1 MRKLRF
7 PGCFKLGSNILEEFE
22 AQANCFGRKFV
33 FVGGKRAIASAKEK
47 LEKSFEGTQ
56 STYEFVE
63 CGKIATPAEI
73 DRVAAIPC
81 VQEADVLCGVGGG
94 SAMDVVRTVGNRNG
108 QNLVMIPTTIASDAP
123 CSSVSVFYSEDG
135 TSVVGDQLFHKS
147 PELVIVDSDIIA
159 TAPTRHI
166 AAGMGDGL
174 ATYYE
179 AMTNKLNPHG
189 TEIAKTG
196 MLLAGLARKIILEDG
211 LDAYEAVKTHVVT
224 PALENVI
231 EANCF
236 LSGVG
241 GANTGC
247 AEAHGIGDF
256 LGQIPGGHE
265 FMHGERVYV
274 GLMVQLILEQYPKE
288 ELVSFMKFGR
298 KVGLPV
304 CLGDLCVMDV
314 KATAKELAEG
324 LVDDHFMVN
333 LCCDHSISR
342 VTGAFVQAQNVA
354 DALQEVEE

>member
-1 MRKLRF
+1 
-7 PGCFKLGSNILEEFE
+7 
-22 AQANCFGRKFV
+22 
-33 FVGGKRAIASAKEK
+33 
-47 LEKSFEGTQ
+47 
-56 STYEFVE
+56 
-63 CGKIATPAEI
+63 
-73 DRVAAIPC
+73 
-81 VQEADVLCGVGGG
+81 
-94 SAMDVVRTVGNRNG
+94 
-108 QNLVMIPTTIASDAP
+108 
-123 CSSVSVFYSEDG
+123 
-135 TSVVGDQLFHKS
+135 
-147 PELVIVDSDIIA
+147 
-159 TAPTRHI
+159 
-166 AAGMGDGL
+166 MGDGL

-247 AEAHGIGDF
+247 AAAHGIGDF

-304 CLGDLCVMDV
+304 CLVIWVSWM
-314 KATAKELAEG
+314 
-324 LVDDHFMVN
+324 
-333 LCCDHSISR
+333 
-342 VTGAFVQAQNVA
+342 
-354 DALQEVEE
+354 

>member
-1 MRKLRF
+1 MRRLRF
-7 PGCFKLGSNILEEFE
+7 PGCFKLGSNILEKFE
-22 AQANCFGRKFV
+22 SQAGCFGKKFV
-33 FVGGKRAIASAKEK
+33 FIGGKRAIASAKEK
-47 LEKSFEGTQ
+47 LEKSFVSGECTC
-56 STYEFVE
+56 EFVE
-63 CGKIATPAEI
+63 CGKIATLAEI
-73 DRVAAIPC
+73 DRVAAISC

-135 TSVVGDQLFHKS
+135 ASVVGDQLFHNS
-147 PELVIVDSDIIA
+147 PDMVIVDSDIIA
-159 TAPTRHI
+159 HAPVRHI

-174 ATYYE
+174 ATIYE
-179 AMTNKLNPHG
+179 ATTNKLNPRG

-196 MLLAGLARKIILEDG
+196 MLLAGLARKIILTDG
-211 LDAYEAVKTHVVT
+211 VDAYEAVKEHVVT

-247 AEAHGIGDF
+247 AAAHGIGDF
-256 LGQIPGGHE
+256 LGQIPGGHD

-288 ELVSFMKFGR
+288 ECLSLMKFGR
-298 KVGLPV
+298 RVGLPI
-304 CLGDLCVMDV
+304 CLGDLGVADV
-314 KATAKELAEG
+314 KETAKELAEG

-333 LCCDHSISR
+333 LCCDHSVSR
-342 VTGAFVQAQNVA
+342 VAGAFVQAQSAA
-354 DALQEVEE
+354 DALDI